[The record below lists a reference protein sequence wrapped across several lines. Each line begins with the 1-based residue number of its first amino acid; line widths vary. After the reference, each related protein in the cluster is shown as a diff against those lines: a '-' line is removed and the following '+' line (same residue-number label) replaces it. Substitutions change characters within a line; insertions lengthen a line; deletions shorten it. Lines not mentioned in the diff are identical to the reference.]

1 MQKKSV
7 IYLSFLTLAFIL
19 YVASFLNSS
28 RIRAHIKIYH
38 LLPLPF
44 FPTPQYE
51 AANLMNESRVWV
63 RNSLRFVVLFRR
75 RNTAIVKYAYSKS
88 INMNMSIDS
97 FRSVLGRCLVCS
109 CIFLFV
115 VFCFLRSPTPI
126 LFVAASECMM
136 RKKIKKIRIRIYA
149 HSTLADANVFFLV
162 YLCESSF
169 LHGRRN
175 CLSVMSPRRPS
186 LLSYSILENTEL
198 SVFQSNLCMEI
209 KCRKICCLSPIQINN

>member
-1 MQKKSV
+1 MSEKQP
-7 IYLSFLTLAFIL
+7 SFCCFIP
-19 YVASFLNSS
+19 ASQHSH
-28 RIRAHIKIYH
+28 RKICIFKEH
-38 LLPLPF
+38 
-44 FPTPQYE
+44 QYE
-51 AANLMNESRVWV
+51 YVYW
-63 RNSLRFVVLFRR
+63 FV
-75 RNTAIVKYAYSKS
+75 
-88 INMNMSIDS
+88 S
-97 FRSVLGRCLVCS
+97 FRSRSMSSVLVYFFICC
-109 CIFLFV
+109 FLFSP
-115 VFCFLRSPTPI
+115 FAHTNTICRSEW
-126 LFVAASECMM
+126 VYDE
-136 RKKIKKIRIRIYA
+136 KKIKKIRIRIYA